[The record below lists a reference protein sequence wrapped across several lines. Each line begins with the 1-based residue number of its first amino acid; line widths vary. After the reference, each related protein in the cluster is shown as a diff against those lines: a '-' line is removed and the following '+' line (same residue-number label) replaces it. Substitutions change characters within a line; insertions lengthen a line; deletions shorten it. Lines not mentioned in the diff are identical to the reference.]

1 MEMLKGQCTINGVDI
16 YEQYGA
22 FLAYT
27 SGDDPLAN
35 YTALLTPPEVK
46 DQRKVDYAEDNGVRL
61 PASLMQRWKEREFAL
76 QFCIIA
82 DSREQYES
90 RYYGFLNFLKDGD
103 DGWLNLS
110 IKQLSRAW
118 RIYLRRV
125 APYKQL
131 TSFEGEV
138 CATFTA
144 VFEEPN
150 PNF

>member
-35 YTALLTPPEVK
+35 YTALLTPPEMK
-46 DQRKVDYAEDNGVRL
+46 EQRKVDYAEDNGVRL
-61 PASLMQRWKEREFAL
+61 PSTLIQRWKEREIAL
-76 QFCIIA
+76 QFCIVA
-82 DSREQYES
+82 ANRTQFES
-90 RYYGFLNFLKDGD
+90 RYYGFLNFLKDGAS
-103 DGWLNLS
+103 GWLNIS
-110 IKQLSRAW
+110 IEQLSRTW
-118 RIYLRRV
+118 RVYLLRV
-125 APYKQL
+125 TPYKQL
-131 TSFEGEV
+131 SSFDGDV
-138 CATFTA
+138 AATFTA